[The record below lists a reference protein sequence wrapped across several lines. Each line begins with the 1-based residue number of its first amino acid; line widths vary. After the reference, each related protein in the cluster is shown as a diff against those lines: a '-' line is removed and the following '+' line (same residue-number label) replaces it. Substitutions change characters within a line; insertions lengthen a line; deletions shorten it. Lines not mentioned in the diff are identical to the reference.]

1 MPKYLVEAIGQ
12 YRMRYMIEA
21 ETGDHAADTVVM
33 GEAEEF
39 SQLYLGE
46 TLTSVWELEDDEIV
60 ELFYQ
65 DNSYYTNQ
73 DPEYALSRVHKV
85 QRD

>member
-1 MPKYLVEAIGQ
+1 
-12 YRMRYMIEA
+12 MRYMIEA

-65 DNSYYTNQ
+65 DNSYYTDH

-85 QRD
+85 